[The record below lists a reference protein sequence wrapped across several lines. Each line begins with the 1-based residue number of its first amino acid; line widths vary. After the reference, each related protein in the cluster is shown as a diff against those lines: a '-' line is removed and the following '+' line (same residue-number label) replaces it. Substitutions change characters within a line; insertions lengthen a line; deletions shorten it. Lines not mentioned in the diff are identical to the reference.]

1 MTRLRRAL
9 RLLPFVFALVL
20 AVTAATAC
28 SGPNPYQ
35 AAEQA
40 ASTSTVPTANSTVGT
55 GVGTNDYLP
64 NKNLSDC
71 VNTNEQP
78 NCGSAA
84 KGTKGMYFTF
94 AALILGLGFVMWRIS
109 LSVRARD
116 AVVNAEPEDAA
127 GVADTGDEHADEPT
141 VDATGGSVSD

>member
-1 MTRLRRAL
+1 MTRPRRAL
-9 RLLPFVFALVL
+9 RLFLFLSALVFT
-20 AVTAATAC
+20 VAAASAC
-28 SGPNPYQ
+28 SGPNPFQ
-35 AAEQA
+35 AAKEA
-40 ASTSTVPTANSTVGT
+40 AATSTVPTANTTT
-55 GVGTNDYLP
+55 GSGLANNDFLP
-64 NKNLSDC
+64 DKNLGDC

-116 AVVNAEPEDAA
+116 AVVNAEPS
-127 GVADTGDEHADEPT
+127 DETSA
-141 VDATGGSVSD
+141 S

>member
-9 RLLPFVFALVL
+9 RLFLFVSALL
-20 AVTAATAC
+20 CAMAAASAC
-28 SGPNPYQ
+28 SGPNPFQ
-35 AAEQA
+35 AAKEA
-40 ASTSTVPTANSTVGT
+40 AANSTVPTANTSGNTTGGT
-55 GVGTNDYLP
+55 GLANNDFLP
-64 NKNLSDC
+64 DKNLSDC

-116 AVVNAEPEDAA
+116 AVVNAEPSDDALPA
-127 GVADTGDEHADEPT
+127 EPAEPTEPADEPAPT
-141 VDATGGSVSD
+141 A